1 MMSTAQRKSPRGS
14 APTLPTAER
23 HAEAFE
29 HIRSAHQTE
38 TAEDYV
44 EMIADLIDAHGEAR
58 LVDIAGRFGVSHPTA
73 KKIIDRLQRE
83 GLVTSRPYRSI
94 FLTDKGRSLAEYC
107 KRRHQVVLAFLKA
120 LGVSDRNAEID
131 AEGIEHHVSKETL
144 EAFAA
149 FVTRESGSGQS

>member
-1 MMSTAQRKSPRGS
+1 MIRTVGSKAARGIPS
-14 APTLPTAER
+14 ALPTAER

-29 HIRSAHQTE
+29 QIRSAHQTE

-44 EMIADLIDAHGEAR
+44 EMIADLIEAQGEAR

-94 FLTDKGRSLAEYC
+94 FLTEKGHTLAAYC
-107 KRRHQVVLAFLKA
+107 KRRHQVVLSFLKA
-120 LGVSDRNAEID
+120 LGVGDRNAEID
-131 AEGIEHHVSKETL
+131 AEGIEHHVSNETRSEEHTSKL
-144 EAFAA
+144 
-149 FVTRESGSGQS
+149 QSLMRIS